1 MTEDANIV
9 QFDTGAEAALADDA
23 PLGTSQGHQPLRDR
37 ARTALHRQGVSQ
49 AAAAREI
56 GTSPSALN
64 QWLQGKYAGANAEI
78 DDKVEKWL
86 AAIERRDETDGSM
99 PEAPRFFRSP
109 SADKIVNALTY
120 GQMAGDIVC
129 IYGGPGVGKTVS
141 LRHYQDSNPAVWIA
155 TMAPD
160 SAPVVP
166 ALEEIAEAVG
176 LRDLGGGGRRI
187 ARAIRRKIEG
197 TRGLLIID
205 EAQHLSVAAL
215 EELRSIHDA
224 TGVGLAL
231 VGNEAVYAR
240 LTGGNRASHF
250 AQLFSRIGVRL
261 FVKRPVVGDVKALA
275 AAWGVKGKAELD
287 LLNQMA
293 SKPGA
298 LRGATKALMLAAMTG
313 GRDTITVAGLRQA
326 WSNLGA
332 QE

>member
-1 MTEDANIV
+1 MTEETNIV
-9 QFDTGAEAALADDA
+9 HIDRPAEVGTDVDTLVTVPTNA
-23 PLGTSQGHQPLRDR
+23 RDR
-37 ARTALHRQGVSQ
+37 MRDAMRQTGLSQ

-56 GTSPSALN
+56 GISPSALN
-64 QWLQGKYAGANAEI
+64 QWLQGKYAGANDEI
-78 DDKVEKWL
+78 ENKVETWL
-86 AAIERRDETDGSM
+86 SARGRQNDAAGAM
-99 PEAPRFFRSP
+99 PAIPTFFRSP
-109 SADKIVNALTY
+109 SSQKILDTLAY

-141 LRHYQDSNPAVWIA
+141 LRQYRDTNPAVWIA

-176 LRDLGGGGRRI
+176 IRDAAGGARKI
-187 ARAIRRKIEG
+187 ARAIRRRVEG
-197 TRGLLIID
+197 TRGLIIID
-205 EAQHLSVAAL
+205 EAQHLSVPAL
-215 EELRSIHDA
+215 EEMRSIHDA

-240 LTGGNRASHF
+240 LTGGTRASHF
-250 AQLFSRIGVRL
+250 AQLFSRIGSRL
-261 FVKRPVVGDVKALA
+261 FISRPTIGDVRALA
-275 AAWGVKGKAELD
+275 AAWGVKGKAEMD
-287 LLNQMA
+287 LLQQMA

-298 LRGATKALMLAAMTG
+298 LRGVSKVLAHATMSG
-313 GRDTITVAGLRQA
+313 GGAEITVAALRHA

>member
-9 QFDTGAEAALADDA
+9 QFEAATEVPLADDA
-23 PLGTSQGHQPLRDR
+23 PVTAGNGRLSLPDQVRS
-37 ARTALHRQGVSQ
+37 ALHRQGVSQ

-56 GTSPSALN
+56 DTSASALN
-64 QWLQGKYAGANAEI
+64 QWLQGKYKGDIPALEA
-78 DDKVEKWL
+78 KVEIWL
-86 AAIERRDETDGSM
+86 AALDRRDETDGSM

-109 SADKIVNALTY
+109 SADKIINALTY

-141 LRHYQDSNPAVWIA
+141 LRHYQDCNPAVWIA

-313 GRDTITVAGLRQA
+313 GRDAITVTGLRQA

>member
-1 MTEDANIV
+1 MTEETNIV
-9 QFDTGAEAALADDA
+9 HIERPEAVETDVDTLVSI
-23 PLGTSQGHQPLRDR
+23 PTSARDR
-37 ARTALHRQGVSQ
+37 MREAMRQAGLSQ

-56 GTSPSALN
+56 SISPSALN
-64 QWLQGKYAGANAEI
+64 QWLQGKYAGSNEEI
-78 DDKVEKWL
+78 EAKVENWL
-86 AAIERRDETDGSM
+86 SARGREDAAAGGLPAI
-99 PEAPRFFRSP
+99 PAFFRSP
-109 SADKIVNALTY
+109 SSQKILDTLAY

-141 LRHYQDSNPAVWIA
+141 LRQHRDTNPSVWIA

-166 ALEEIAEAVG
+166 ALEEVAEAVG
-176 LRDLGGGGRRI
+176 IKDASGGARKI
-187 ARAIRRKIEG
+187 ARAIRRRVEG

-215 EELRSIHDA
+215 EQMRSIHDA
-224 TGVGLAL
+224 TGIGLAL

-240 LTGGNRASHF
+240 LTGGTRASHF
-250 AQLFSRIGVRL
+250 AQLFSRIGSRL
-261 FVKRPVVGDVKALA
+261 FISRPTIGDVRALA
-275 AAWGVKGKAELD
+275 AAWNVKGKAELD
-287 LLNQMA
+287 LLQQIA

-298 LRGATKALMLAAMTG
+298 LRGVSKVLAYAAMSG
-313 GRDTITVAGLRQA
+313 GEAEITVSALRHA